1 MCMGN
6 YSANAVGL
14 RIKALMSL
22 HGYTQTDLSLVLG
35 TSQAAVSRKLRTEVP
50 MKIGE
55 LIDIA
60 NWLGVSVAELF
71 EPLPEQF
78 ELVEAVA

>member
-1 MCMGN
+1 MA
-6 YSANAVGL
+6 YSVEAVGRRIQSQLLL
-14 RIKALMSL
+14 RGI
-22 HGYTQTDLSLVLG
+22 TQQGLANKLG
-35 TSQAAVSRKLRTEVP
+35 VSQAAVSRRLNGHSNFSASDLAT
-50 MKIGE
+50 
-55 LIDIA
+55 IA